1 MLLAIPP
8 NGNDGLNVPMCVGG
22 RKAGRRLHSKTA
34 AVVVW
39 DRANRTRTFRV
50 WALSSWPSSP
60 IEVCVSPP
68 RQLASKIGKCQT
80 GRCIRRQESEASLGL
95 DPRPMSAIEQK
106 DSHALAPSF
115 SSASLRR
122 ARLLSL
128 LRLKLYSLCRIR

>member
-8 NGNDGLNVPMCVGG
+8 CGNDGLNVPSCVGG
-22 RKAGRRLHSKTA
+22 RKAGRLQSETA

-68 RQLASKIGKCQT
+68 RQLASKIGKW
-80 GRCIRRQESEASLGL
+80 GRCVRRQESEASLGL
-95 DPRPMSAIEQK
+95 DPRPMNAIEQK
-106 DSHALAPSF
+106 GSHALAPSF

-122 ARLLSL
+122 ARLLSP
-128 LRLKLYSLCRIR
+128 LRLTLSALCQIR